1 MRCIFMI
8 ELISKFIDYAKDGI
22 SNLKLTLFILISFFI
37 HISPSLIFLL
47 LYRDDLLK
55 YNTVIVCFL
64 IISITSFIFIFFY
77 STTSYL
83 ASYLIARELRNSYK
97 KLNEKDLY
105 NYYLKYRI
113 CICDFLVS
121 ILALSLLIYYYHDML
136 LSLPTSFI
144 LFILIIIIIYFLLFY
159 FIPKD
164 SLLSMKNLSN
174 DNSTSINLESLNVE
188 IDNLKNKVSI
198 LEKNEKILKD
208 YLKLLEFYKNND

>member
-1 MRCIFMI
+1 MI

-83 ASYLIARELRNSYK
+83 ASYLIARELRSSYK

>member
-1 MRCIFMI
+1 MI

-83 ASYLIARELRNSYK
+83 ASYLIARELRSSYK

-159 FIPKD
+159 FIPKN

>member
-1 MRCIFMI
+1 MI

-97 KLNEKDLY
+97 KLNERDLY

-159 FIPKD
+159 FIPKN

>member
-1 MRCIFMI
+1 MI

-83 ASYLIARELRNSYK
+83 ATYLIARELRSSYK

-159 FIPKD
+159 FIPKN